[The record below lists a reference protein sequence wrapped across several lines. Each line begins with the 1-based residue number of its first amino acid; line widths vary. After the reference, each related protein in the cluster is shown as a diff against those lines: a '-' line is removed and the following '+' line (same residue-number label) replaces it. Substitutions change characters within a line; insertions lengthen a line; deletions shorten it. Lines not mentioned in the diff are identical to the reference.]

1 VVEVPPPV
9 HVSDL
14 PAGEPVMSFVDS
26 LYVLAFGVG
35 GVVAVV
41 VGVALIGVFA

>member
-1 VVEVPPPV
+1 MVEVPPPV

-14 PAGEPVMSFVDS
+14 PAGEPVMSLADN
-26 LYVLAFGVG
+26 LWVLAVGVG
-35 GVVAVV
+35 GIVVIV